1 VPKPLKGR
9 EHRSLSGAA
18 VDPPQHVASRARAA
32 CESPEKVGAEPVR
45 TEEWRRGIE
54 GEEED
59 KIKGLI
65 FFDLKSLKALRM
77 WG

>member
-1 VPKPLKGR
+1 VSVRLSERAVERTAAQRASRRQNVGR
-9 EHRSLSGAA
+9 E
-18 VDPPQHVASRARAA
+18 
-32 CESPEKVGAEPVR
+32 
-45 TEEWRRGIE
+45 E
-54 GEEED
+54 G

>member
-9 EHRSLSGAA
+9 EHRSLNGAA
-18 VDPPQHVASRARAA
+18 VDPPQHVASRALLS
-32 CESPEKVGAEPVR
+32 CGTPEQGAIEPSSSEGR
-45 TEEWRRGIE
+45 RRGIE
-54 GEEED
+54 GQEED